1 MSALDLS
8 LPPPPRDRGLLGDL
22 PWKSQPSSGKW
33 RGAGED
39 GGGVGWILANRP
51 REQERE
57 SSLGSVSGW
66 GGYSQATGHEP
77 QDK

>member
-1 MSALDLS
+1 M
-8 LPPPPRDRGLLGDL
+8 
-22 PWKSQPSSGKW
+22 
-33 RGAGED
+33 
-39 GGGVGWILANRP
+39 GWILANRP